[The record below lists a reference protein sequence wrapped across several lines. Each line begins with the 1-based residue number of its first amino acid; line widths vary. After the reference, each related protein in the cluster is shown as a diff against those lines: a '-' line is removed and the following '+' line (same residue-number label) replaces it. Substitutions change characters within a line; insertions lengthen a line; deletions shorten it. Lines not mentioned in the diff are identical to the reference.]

1 MQHQHNAQQPQH
13 HLPSDQQ
20 GKFGLEEGGRTMG
33 GLGEGGSGSAVGTGD
48 ATGADLNAFNRQR

>member
-1 MQHQHNAQQPQH
+1 MQHQHNPQQPQH
-13 HLPSDQQ
+13 HLMPSDQQ
-20 GKFGLEEGGRTMG
+20 GKFGLEEGRMG